1 MTVIEQDEERVYL
14 LLKCQICGED
24 TVIPVKKS
32 VVLSAKRYPV
42 SVVYVHGKEND
53 PLHTIL
59 IYLDHEFT
67 LRGWE
72 FIPAVEFSREI
83 VPVFK
88 KKEEEE
94 EDEDFLDPSF
104 ILMKVGVQH
113 YAKLSKEE
121 QKALTEPLNLK
132 INKDQ
137 INWKRITYETG
148 ITEERKEEI
157 IVLFE
162 KGKTL
167 FEAIEVL
174 GFDEAMTIYHY
185 LNSLSEKTNDN

>member
-14 LLKCQICGED
+14 LIKCQICGED
-24 TVIPVKKS
+24 TLIPVKKS
-32 VVLSAKRYPV
+32 VVHSAKRYPV
-42 SVVYVHGKEND
+42 SVVYVHGKEDD

-94 EDEDFLDPSF
+94 EESFLDPSL
-104 ILMKVGVQH
+104 ILMKVGVQN
-113 YAKLSKEE
+113 YTKLTKEE
-121 QKALTEPLNLK
+121 QKALTKPLKLK
-132 INKDQ
+132 INKDE

-148 ITEERKEEI
+148 LTEEKKDK
-157 IVLFE
+157 IVSLFE

-167 FEAIEVL
+167 FEVIEIL
-174 GFDEAMTIYHY
+174 GFDEAMTLYNY
-185 LNSLSEKTNDN
+185 LSSLSEK